1 MSVLIKNYFNKEKQ
15 QRVVS
20 ITNGKITKEIPYN
33 QYIKITDI
41 SNNTFEQSKKAI
53 ENYLLENE

>member
-1 MSVLIKNYFNKEKQ
+1 MSVSIKNYFNKEKQ

-20 ITNGKITKEIPYN
+20 ITNGKIIKEIPYN

>member
-1 MSVLIKNYFNKEKQ
+1 MSVSIKNYFNKEKQ